1 MEQNYIIFAIIEF
14 FVFCIVLY
22 LIIRAN
28 IYVNTMQKEVNEL
41 YFYLPTTIR
50 DIKYDL
56 KKFNEYIKNKAEKTA
71 FSQQELGFLAGKVAS
86 GLIFA
91 KFSANPFKKNLALF
105 SAFLKFW
112 EKRERVK
119 ATIICLIKGG
129 FRGTHFSD

>member
-1 MEQNYIIFAIIEF
+1 MAQDYLIFATIEL

-50 DIKYDL
+50 DIKNDL
-56 KKFNEYIKNKAEKTA
+56 KNFNDYILKKAEKTA
-71 FSQQELGFLAGKVAS
+71 LTQQEIGFLLGKITS

-91 KFSANPFKKNLALF
+91 KFSLNPFNKKMTLLSTLYKLWQMRERFKATFVKL
-105 SAFLKFW
+105 FLK
-112 EKRERVK
+112 
-119 ATIICLIKGG
+119 
-129 FRGTHFSD
+129 